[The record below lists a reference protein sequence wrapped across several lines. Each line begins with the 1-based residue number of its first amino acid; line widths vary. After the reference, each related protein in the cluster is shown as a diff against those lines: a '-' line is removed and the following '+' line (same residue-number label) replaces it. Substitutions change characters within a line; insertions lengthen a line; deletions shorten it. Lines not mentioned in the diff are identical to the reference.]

1 MHASAAPVLRFLD
14 AMTPLSANDAPSI
27 TITAADGASARIYL
41 DGAHVTS
48 WIPAGGEEQLFVSA
62 RAKYGPGQSIRG
74 GVPICWPQFGASG
87 PLKQHGFA
95 RVSRWELVRQM
106 HDERGAARAVFRL
119 TDSDES
125 RALWPFSFNAE
136 LSVLVEAQQLR
147 IELTV
152 NNTDAQPIEFT
163 AALHPYFR
171 VSNAFAATVH
181 NLERCRYRD
190 ALRQGEV
197 FEESHSTLAITGPI
211 DRVYF
216 ASPNTLELRE
226 DHRSLLIAKSGF
238 PDAVVWN
245 PGATGTSS
253 RDDFVPGDENAML
266 CVEAAGVE
274 HPIVVRPGESWTGKQ
289 EMELSHQSNRE

>member
-1 MHASAAPVLRFLD
+1 
-14 AMTPLSANDAPSI
+14 MTSLTANDAPSI

-74 GVPICWPQFGASG
+74 GVPICWPQFGAFG

-95 RVSRWELVRQM
+95 RVSRWELVRHMQ
-106 HDERGAARAVFRL
+106 EGRGARAVFRL
-119 TDSDES
+119 TDSDDT
-125 RALWPFSFNAE
+125 RALWPYSFNAE
-136 LSVLVEAQQLR
+136 LSVFAEARQLR

-171 VSNAFAATVH
+171 VSNALAASVH
-181 NLERCRYRD
+181 DLSHCKYRD

-197 FEESHSTLAITGPI
+197 FAEENDRLAITGPI

-216 ASPNTLELRE
+216 ASPNQLELR
-226 DHRSLLIAKSGF
+226 DGQRSVLISKSGF

-245 PGATGTSS
+245 PGSVGTSS
-253 RDDFVPGDENAML
+253 RDDFVPGDEISML
-266 CVEAAGVE
+266 CVEAAAVE
-274 HPIVVRPGESWTGKQ
+274 HPIVVQPGERWTGMQ
-289 EMELSHQSNRE
+289 EMQTSRS

>member
-1 MHASAAPVLRFLD
+1 
-14 AMTPLSANDAPSI
+14 MTPLSANEAPSI

-87 PLKQHGFA
+87 PLMQHGFA

-106 HDERGAARAVFRL
+106 QEEQGARAVLRL
-119 TDSDES
+119 TDSDET
-125 RALWPFSFNAE
+125 RAIWPYSFNAE
-136 LSVLVEAQQLR
+136 LSVFVAAQQLR
-147 IELTV
+147 MELTV

-171 VSNAFAATVH
+171 VSNAFAATVQG
-181 NLERCRYRD
+181 LKQCTYRD
-190 ALRQGEV
+190 ALRNGAQFV
-197 FEESHSTLAITGPI
+197 EESDVLAILGPL

-216 ASPNTLELRE
+216 ASPNELELR
-226 DHRSLLIAKSGF
+226 DGHRSVQIRKAGF

-253 RDDFVPGDENAML
+253 RDDFVPGDERSML
-266 CVEAAGVE
+266 CVEAGAIQ
-274 HPIVVRPGESWTGKQ
+274 HPVVVLPGESWTGTQ
-289 EMELSHQSNRE
+289 EMEASNQ

>member
-1 MHASAAPVLRFLD
+1 
-14 AMTPLSANDAPSI
+14 MTSLSANDAPSI
-27 TITAADGASARIYL
+27 LITAADGASARIYL

-62 RAKYGPGQSIRG
+62 RARYGPGQSIRG

-95 RVSRWELVRQM
+95 RVSRWELLRQVQE
-106 HDERGAARAVFRL
+106 ERGARAVLRL
-119 TDSDES
+119 TDSDET
-125 RALWPFSFNAE
+125 RALWPYSFNAE
-136 LSVLVEAQQLR
+136 LSVFVEAQLLR

-171 VSNAFAATVH
+171 VNDAFSTTVRD
-181 NLERCRYRD
+181 LKQCRYRD

-197 FEESHSTLAITGPI
+197 FVEQDETLAITGPL

-216 ASPNTLELRE
+216 GSPNRLELR
-226 DHRSLLIAKSGF
+226 DGARTVVIAKSGF

-245 PGATGTSS
+245 PGSVGTSS
-253 RDDFVPGDENAML
+253 RDDFVPGDENSML
-266 CVEAAGVE
+266 CVEAAAVE
-274 HPIVVRPGESWTGKQ
+274 HPVMVLPGERWTGMQ
-289 EMELSHQSNRE
+289 EMRS